1 MWAAKH
7 LYDSA
12 FHPETG
18 EKVFLPGRMAF
29 QVRVDIFI
37 YVAGLIVWVFM
48 RVNSGGPTTHTYSH
62 TQTQTTPKKQVP
74 GNMVITG
81 CMMQFYKSVP
91 AVVFWQWVNQS
102 FNAVRALAF

>member
-37 YVAGLIVWVFM
+37 YVAALIVWF
-48 RVNSGGPTTHTYSH
+48 
-62 TQTQTTPKKQVP
+62 
-74 GNMVITG
+74 
-81 CMMQFYKSVP
+81 FY
-91 AVVFWQWVNQS
+91 AC
-102 FNAVRALAF
+102 